1 MQEQDEAGGD
11 SCFFAVRN
19 VLMHAA
25 LPHCEHSVGDGG
37 PPKLGK
43 GGLSVSQPI
52 EVPPPLKRTVALAPV
67 QRLSSQLTCSAT
79 LYDSFEDFW
88 LL

>member
-1 MQEQDEAGGD
+1 MQEQDQAGGD

-19 VLMHAA
+19 VLMHAT
-25 LPHCEHSVGDGG
+25 LPHCEHSVGDSG

-52 EVPPPLKRTVALAPV
+52 EVPAPLKRTVARALV
-67 QRLSSQLTCSAT
+67 RLLS
-79 LYDSFEDFW
+79 
-88 LL
+88 